1 MTVISLMACYKD
13 GWVDGWEGG
22 EVGSGGGWVAKG
34 GLYLPLGH
42 KQQCCV
48 FSK

>member
-1 MTVISLMACYKD
+1 M
-13 GWVDGWEGG
+13 GWVGG
-22 EVGSGGGWVAKG
+22 RGQVGSGAGGWVAKG

-42 KQQCCV
+42 RQQCCI

>member
-1 MTVISLMACYKD
+1 M
-13 GWVDGWEGG
+13 
-22 EVGSGGGWVAKG
+22 GGGGVGGGGRWVAEG

-42 KQQCCV
+42 RQQCCV

>member
-1 MTVISLMACYKD
+1 MTVISLMARYR
-13 GWVDGWEGG
+13 GVGRWEEGGVDGGG
-22 EVGSGGGWVAKG
+22 EWVAEG

-42 KQQCCV
+42 RLQCCV